1 MNNDDQLTMEI
12 EIPQM
17 DDEREE
23 MTDHDKHNNY
33 LELVASIEYLNRN
46 GRLSEDWL
54 EETRNLIKKY
64 RIWWPNLTFVN
75 EDIKD
80 TQFRKTCGE
89 AELLLSELIRGI
101 QSNDF
106 LNAKILHIFLKKLKF
121 IVDWLVPDDE
131 KDLTGLEDIM
141 SKLGV

>member
-1 MNNDDQLTMEI
+1 MNSDDELTMEI

-17 DDEREE
+17 DDRPEE
-23 MTDHDKHNNY
+23 MTDDIKHNNY
-33 LELVASIEYLNRN
+33 LELVAAVEYLNRN

-54 EETRNLIKKY
+54 EETRELIKKY

-80 TQFRKTCGE
+80 AEFRKACGE
-89 AELLLSELIRGI
+89 SELLLSELIRGI
-101 QSNDF
+101 RSNDF
-106 LNAKILHIFLKKLKF
+106 INAKLLHIFLKKLKF
-121 IVDWLVPDDE
+121 IVDWLVPDE
-131 KDLTGLEDIM
+131 QKDLTGLEDLM